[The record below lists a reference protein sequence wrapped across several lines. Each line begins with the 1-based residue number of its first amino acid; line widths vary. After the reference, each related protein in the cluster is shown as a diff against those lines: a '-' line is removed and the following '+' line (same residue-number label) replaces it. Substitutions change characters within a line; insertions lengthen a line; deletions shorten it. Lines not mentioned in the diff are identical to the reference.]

1 MHFDL
6 PTIITWLI
14 HYKYLLLFPI
24 VVVEGPIVTIIGG
37 FLVSLGYLNFFLA
50 YLVLLFGDLVGDSL
64 YYSIGRWGRN
74 RFIERWGRYVGIT
87 AERLALMEAY
97 FEKHGGKSLFFGKLT
112 HAVGGVILVA
122 AGMAKVPFWKFIWYN
137 FLATLPK
144 ALILM
149 LIGFYFGQA
158 YAQLN
163 RYLDYTALVTVAVV
177 VLLIILYL
185 VVRKIGKKYE
195 DGELG

>member
-1 MHFDL
+1 M
-6 PTIITWLI
+6 
-14 HYKYLLLFPI
+14 
-24 VVVEGPIVTIIGG
+24 TIIGG